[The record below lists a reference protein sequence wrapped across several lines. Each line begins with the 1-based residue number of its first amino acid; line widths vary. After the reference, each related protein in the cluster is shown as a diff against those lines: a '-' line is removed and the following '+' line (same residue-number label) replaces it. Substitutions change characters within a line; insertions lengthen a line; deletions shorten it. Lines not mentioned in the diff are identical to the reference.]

1 MHLSRLVFL
10 VIAVV
15 TPLALAPSCAQAQE
29 LAEPLTLPEAVRL
42 ALERNPEVLI
52 AIAQLDETNGKI
64 REVRADAFPRVAVEG
79 IGLRAHDPSFL
90 NSPSF
95 DELPP
100 EFLAAIR
107 PMAGNLFD
115 VLASVH
121 QPLYTSG
128 KVRTAIKLAKVGA
141 DEKEA
146 SIETARQQVSFKVFK
161 AFHDWLLSGE
171 NLALLQ
177 ETYQQRRQHLD
188 MARKRQEQGVATEI
202 DVLRSQVDLSNL
214 EPALIRS
221 ENSIKIAR
229 SVLNT
234 LIMVDVDAPTRIAG
248 RLEHR
253 PIPLP
258 DLLESQHRAQE
269 NRPELIV
276 ARRQLEEA
284 RLLLKLAEAQNKLT
298 IDMDARYGY
307 SVRDPKNLFVYDFS
321 RWSLNINFKRTFY
334 DGGRKAGQVIQANAR
349 IRAAQ
354 ENLSLLE
361 SNVLLGVK
369 SAHDELQS
377 SARAIEAA
385 RLNVTQADKV
395 WKMMQAN
402 YEYGAATTLDV
413 QDSQT
418 ARVVANNALNT
429 ATYDYEM
436 AKARLRLA
444 EGSPILDQE
453 TNSK

>member
-1 MHLSRLVFL
+1 MRFYRLA
-10 VIAVV
+10 VIAVTV
-15 TPLALAPSCAQAQE
+15 VVLARSVGMAQDRTTPI
-29 LAEPLTLPEAVRL
+29 TLPEAIRL

-52 AIAQLDETNGKI
+52 AIAQFDEIKGKI
-64 REVRADAFPRVAVEG
+64 KEVRADAFPQITAEG
-79 IGLRAHDPSFL
+79 IGLRVHDPSFL
-90 NSPSF
+90 NNPNL

-100 EFLAAIR
+100 DFLNAIK
-107 PMAGNLFD
+107 PAAGNLFD
-115 VLASVH
+115 IGASVH

-128 KVRTAIKLAKVGA
+128 KVRTAIKLAEVGGR
-141 DEKEA
+141 EKETA
-146 SIETARQQVSFKVFK
+146 IETARQQVAFKVFK
-161 AFHDWLLSGE
+161 AFHDWLLADE
-171 NLALLQ
+171 NLGILK
-177 ETYQQRRQHLD
+177 ETYQQRQQHLD

-202 DVLRSQVDLSNL
+202 DVLRSQVSMTNV
-214 EPALIRS
+214 EPALIRA
-221 ENSIKIAR
+221 ENGIKIAR

-234 LIMVDVDAPTRIAG
+234 LIMVDVDAPTRIDG
-248 RLEHR
+248 KLEYR

-258 DLLESQHRAQE
+258 DLLESQRRAEQ

-284 RLLLKLAEAQNKLT
+284 QLLLKLAEAQNKLS

-307 SVRDPKNLFVYDFS
+307 SVRDPRNLLAYDFS
-321 RWSLNINFKRTFY
+321 RWSINVNFRRTFY

-349 IRAAQ
+349 VRSAQ

-361 SNVLLGVK
+361 SHALLGVK
-369 SAHDELQS
+369 SAHDDLQS

-385 RLNVTQADKV
+385 RLNVTQADRV
-395 WKMMQAN
+395 WKMMQDN
-402 YEYGAATTLDV
+402 YLYGAATTLDV

-418 ARVVANNALNT
+418 ALLVATNALT
-429 ATYDYEM
+429 SATYDYQM

-453 TNSK
+453 MNAR

>member
-1 MHLSRLVFL
+1 M
-10 VIAVV
+10 IM
-15 TPLALAPSCAQAQE
+15 LALSPSWGIAQDLTQ
-29 LAEPLTLPEAVRL
+29 PVTLPEAVRL

-64 REVRADAFPRVAVEG
+64 KEVRADAFPQVAVEG

-100 EFLAAIR
+100 EFLTAIR

-121 QPLYTSG
+121 QPIYTSG
-128 KVRTAIKLAKVGA
+128 KVRTAVKLAEVGA
-141 DEKEA
+141 SEKEA
-146 SIETARQQVSFKVFK
+146 AVETARQQVSFKVFK
-161 AFHDWLLSGE
+161 AFHDWLLADE

-177 ETYQQRRQHLD
+177 ETYQQRKQHLD

-202 DVLRSQVDLSNL
+202 DVLRSQVNLTNL
-214 EPALIRS
+214 EPAMIRS

-234 LIMVDVDAPTRIAG
+234 LIMVDVDAATRIDG
-248 RLEHR
+248 RLEYR

-258 DLLESQHRAQE
+258 DLLESQRRASE

-284 RLLLKLAEAQNKLT
+284 RLLLKLAQAQNKLSV
-298 IDMDARYGY
+298 DMDARYGY
-307 SVRDPKNLFVYDFS
+307 SVRDPRNLFLYDFS
-321 RWSLNINFKRTFY
+321 RWSFNINFKRTFY

-349 IRAAQ
+349 IRSAQ
-354 ENLSLLE
+354 ENLALLE
-361 SNVLLGVK
+361 SNALLGVK

-402 YEYGAATTLDV
+402 YQYGAATTLDV

-418 ARVVANNALNT
+418 ALVVANNALNT

-453 TNSK
+453 TNSR

>member
-1 MHLSRLVFL
+1 M
-10 VIAVV
+10 AQD
-15 TPLALAPSCAQAQE
+15 LAQPI
-29 LAEPLTLPEAVRL
+29 TLPEAIKL

-52 AIAQLDETNGKI
+52 AISQLDEINGKI
-64 REVRADAFPRVAVEG
+64 KEVRADAFPQVAVEG

-115 VLASVH
+115 ILASVH
-121 QPLYTSG
+121 QPIYTSG
-128 KVRTAIKLAKVGA
+128 KVRTAIKLAQVGA
-141 DEKEA
+141 GEKEA
-146 SIETARQQVSFKVFK
+146 AIGTARQQVSFKVFK
-161 AFHDWLLSGE
+161 AFHDWLLADE

-177 ETYQQRRQHLD
+177 QTYEQRRQHLD

-202 DVLRSQVDLSNL
+202 DVLRSQVDVSNL

-234 LIMVDVDAPTRIAG
+234 LIMVDVDAPTRIDG

-284 RLLLKLAEAQNKLT
+284 QLLLKLAQAQNKLSV
-298 IDMDARYGY
+298 DLDARYGY
-307 SVRDPKNLFVYDFS
+307 SVRDPKNLFLYDFS
-321 RWSLNINFKRTFY
+321 RWSLNVNFKRTFY

-349 IRAAQ
+349 IRSAR

-361 SNVLLGVK
+361 SNALLGVK

-377 SARAIEAA
+377 SARAIESA
-385 RLNVTQADKV
+385 RLNVTQADRV
-395 WKMMQAN
+395 WRMMQAN
-402 YEYGAATTLDV
+402 YQYGAATTLDV
-413 QDSQT
+413 QDAQT
-418 ARVVANNALNT
+418 ALVVANNSLNQ

-444 EGSPILDQE
+444 EGSPILGQE
-453 TNSK
+453 ANSK